1 MTTKLQVIYT
11 HFQSLPTIHH
21 KILYLQEHK
30 TELEK
35 LGLNPTKLIQ
45 HYTKQGD
52 KPYKP
57 PQNKSDFL

>member
-11 HFQSLPTIHH
+11 HFQSLPTVHH

-35 LGLNPTKLIQ
+35 LGINPTKLIQ
-45 HYTKQGD
+45 H
-52 KPYKP
+52 
-57 PQNKSDFL
+57 

>member
-1 MTTKLQVIYT
+1 MTKLQQHYIN
-11 HFQSLPTIHH
+11 FQSQPTTQH
-21 KILYLQEHK
+21 KIQYLQEHK

-35 LGLNPTKLIQ
+35 LGINPTKLIQ
-45 HYTKQGD
+45 HYNKQGD

>member
-11 HFQSLPTIHH
+11 HFQSLPTEHH

-35 LGLNPTKLIQ
+35 LGINQ

>member
-11 HFQSLPTIHH
+11 HFQSLPTVHH

-35 LGLNPTKLIQ
+35 LGINPTKLIQ

-57 PQNKSDFL
+57 STNKSDFL